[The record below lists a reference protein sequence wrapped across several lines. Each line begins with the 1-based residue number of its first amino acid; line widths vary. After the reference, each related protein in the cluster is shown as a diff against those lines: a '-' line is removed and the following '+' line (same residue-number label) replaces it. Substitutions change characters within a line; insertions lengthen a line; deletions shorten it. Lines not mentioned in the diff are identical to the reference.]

1 MNYNYFVDYKIVTT
15 EQEVNTEYN
24 HTFVPFT
31 QEQNEFYAE
40 HPDATYWEVVKCQ
53 MDPEP
58 EPPTPPSLDEVKK
71 EAISFLSEK
80 SLATL
85 GRYVKEY
92 QLANAQSSLYMLDKY
107 PEYSPI
113 YTREKAV
120 EVITTYDR
128 VGLDLRTIYK
138 NAETD
143 INGCETVEE
152 VATFRAYYENQYDNY
167 VYNPNIEE

>member
-1 MNYNYFVDYKIVTT
+1 MKYNYFIEHRILTTDYEIDLVM
-15 EQEVNTEYN
+15 NPAYI
-24 HTFVPFT
+24 PFT
-31 QEQNEFYAE
+31 AEQNAFYAE
-40 HPDATYWEVVKCQ
+40 HPDASYWEVVRCQ

-58 EPPTPPSLDEVKK
+58 EPPTPPTLDEVKV
-71 EAISFLSEK
+71 EAIKYLSEK

-113 YTREKAV
+113 YTREKAI

-138 NAETD
+138 SAETA
-143 INGCETVEE
+143 INSCETIEAVETTK
-152 VATFRAYYENQYDNY
+152 VYYEEEYDRYEY
-167 VYNPNIEE
+167 VYSNEA